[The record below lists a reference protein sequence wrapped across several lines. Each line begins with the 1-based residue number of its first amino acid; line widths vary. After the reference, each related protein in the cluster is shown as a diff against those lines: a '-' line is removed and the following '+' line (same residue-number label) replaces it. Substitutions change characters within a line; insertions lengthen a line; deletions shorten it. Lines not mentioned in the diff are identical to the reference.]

1 MTIDFNNKE
10 ERLAYFAEWR
20 NKNRG
25 SILAYKRAWNHE
37 NKPYVAQHAKKYR
50 QTPKGKKNC
59 LIHNWK
65 RIGIIVDDYDSLY
78 ERYKNTKYC
87 DNCEVEMSGLGRAR
101 KCCDHDHS
109 ITDKPNFRNILCTY
123 CNLMRG

>member
-87 DNCEVEMSGLGRAR
+87 DN
-101 KCCDHDHS
+101 
-109 ITDKPNFRNILCTY
+109 FRNILCTY